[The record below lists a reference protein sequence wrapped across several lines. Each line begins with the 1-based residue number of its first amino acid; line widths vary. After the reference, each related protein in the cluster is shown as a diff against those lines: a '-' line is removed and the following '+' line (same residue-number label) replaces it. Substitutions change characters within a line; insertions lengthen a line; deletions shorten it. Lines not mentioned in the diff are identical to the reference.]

1 MSQKYPK
8 IKCTT
13 FLPHAEPTL
22 KKLNC
27 VICEVVFFS
36 QSRFRNYRNP
46 FFNPGFKPSVGI
58 WSSDSKSSLDKRYT
72 LLTLETIKGIGI
84 GLFTVLDL
92 YDWIRMFWAD
102 HINDEITIG
111 KHICTQLYLNI
122 NLIKNQF
129 ITLWKSFKKLS
140 CVTLKKW
147 RNTHWNFRCFFMLK
161 ITEKKLWTKE
171 VTKGY
176 FFDHVT
182 PPWLWLLPSGLDWG
196 WETT

>member
-1 MSQKYPK
+1 MSQKYY
-8 IKCTT
+8 

-129 ITLWKSFKKLS
+129 ITLWKSFKKYHVLRQKMTKYS
-140 CVTLKKW
+140 YLK
-147 RNTHWNFRCFFMLK
+147 FSVFFMLK
-161 ITEKKLWTKE
+161 ITEKFL
-171 VTKGY
+171 
-176 FFDHVT
+176 F
-182 PPWLWLLPSGLDWG
+182 LM
-196 WETT
+196 ET